1 MTFASTTTSAMG
13 ETNMDRYLQ
22 GRAALVTGGASGQGR
37 AIALALAA
45 GGADV
50 AVGSYLGEDA
60 KMPSEANTYLPSA
73 DELERVRAE
82 IEANGV
88 RALAMP
94 LDVRSTDSCRA
105 LFEKARMAF
114 GKIDILGNAAGIGA
128 EQPILGHSD
137 ALWDAVIDI
146 NLTGYYRMIK
156 LCLPGMIERG
166 WGRIVNIASTAA
178 NIGAKDNP
186 AYCASKS
193 GILGLTRCVALEG
206 APHGVT
212 CNAINPGFVNTGMML
227 SSVRTWLKAEGKGR
241 TEEEFIAGIAAGY
254 PQKRI
259 IEPEEIGALAAFL
272 CREEARGIT
281 MEDITLAA
289 GSLW

>member
-1 MTFASTTTSAMG
+1 M
-13 ETNMDRYLQ
+13 ERYLE
-22 GRAALVTGGASGQGR
+22 GRGAVVTGGASGQGR

-45 GGADV
+45 RGASV
-50 AVGSYLGEDA
+50 AIGSYLGKDA
-60 KMPSEANTYLPSA
+60 RMPSGADTYLPSA
-73 DELERVRAE
+73 DELAQVRAE
-82 IEANGV
+82 IEAHGV
-88 RALAMP
+88 RAVALP
-94 LDVRSTDSCRA
+94 LDVRSTESCRA
-105 LFEKARMAF
+105 LCAAAEAAF

-128 EQPILGHSD
+128 EQPICGHSD
-137 ALWDAVIDI
+137 ALWDAVIDT

-156 LCLPGMIERG
+156 LCLPGMIERR

-178 NIGAKDNP
+178 NVGAKDNP

-212 CNAINPGFVNTGMML
+212 CNAINPGFVNTGMMR

-259 IEPEEIGALAAFL
+259 IEPDEIGALAAFL
-272 CREEARGIT
+272 CRDEARGLT